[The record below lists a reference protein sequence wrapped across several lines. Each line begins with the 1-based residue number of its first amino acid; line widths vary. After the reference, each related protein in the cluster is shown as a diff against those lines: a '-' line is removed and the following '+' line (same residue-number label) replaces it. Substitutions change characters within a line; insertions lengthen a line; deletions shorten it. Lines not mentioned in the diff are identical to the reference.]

1 MIFVGEFI
9 LPESIHYVG
18 NHTSYPRV
26 SHQLQGAVFDN
37 MVRNDEGRKT

>member
-9 LPESIHYVG
+9 LPESIHYAG
-18 NHTSYPRV
+18 NDTSYPRV
-26 SHQLQGAVFDN
+26 SHLLQGAGFDN